1 MGAGWSRIASGGGGA
16 GVDVD
21 GTAGENCPVAGA
33 DIPGHN
39 HIISE
44 KRSLTITPTRQ
55 IHGDGK
61 INISPGHTAYFKKYE
76 NIPEY
81 RHEAEICF
89 QRSELTTDR
98 TAKLRWLTL
107 AEAWLMMADKVA
119 KRDEYDGNGVLSY
132 QYLQRENEGA
142 LSPFLVSSMANRRK
156 YRRHRVLK
164 EGKITNSEMHCLANV
179 VIRDLS
185 ESGARVQLPDSQ
197 ALPDDFSLYIVTE
210 RLLYPAVA
218 RWREEKALGIQF
230 VGEPRTTAL
239 QIGAL

>member
-1 MGAGWSRIASGGGGA
+1 
-16 GVDVD
+16 
-21 GTAGENCPVAGA
+21 
-33 DIPGHN
+33 
-39 HIISE
+39 
-44 KRSLTITPTRQ
+44 
-55 IHGDGK
+55 
-61 INISPGHTAYFKKYE
+61 
-76 NIPEY
+76 
-81 RHEAEICF
+81 
-89 QRSELTTDR
+89 
-98 TAKLRWLTL
+98 
-107 AEAWLMMADKVA
+107 MMADKMA
-119 KRDEYDGNGVLSY
+119 KRDEHDGNGELSY
-132 QYLQRENEGA
+132 QYLQRENEGT

-156 YRRHRVLK
+156 HRRHRVLK

-185 ESGARVQLPDSQ
+185 ESGARVQLPESQ

>member
-1 MGAGWSRIASGGGGA
+1 MDTDGA
-16 GVDVD
+16 
-21 GTAGENCPVAGA
+21 AGESCPFPDA
-33 DIPGHN
+33 DVPGDN
-39 HIISE
+39 RIISG
-44 KRSLTITPTRQ
+44 KRSLAIAPNQQTQAEGI
-55 IHGDGK
+55 IK
-61 INISPGHTAYFKKYE
+61 IGAGHTAHFKKYE

-89 QRSELTTDR
+89 QRSEATTDR

-107 AEAWLMMADKVA
+107 AEAWLMMA
-119 KRDEYDGNGVLSY
+119 NGVEKRGGCDSSGMSSS
-132 QYLQRENEGA
+132 QYLQRESEGTP
-142 LSPFLVSSMANRRK
+142 SPFLVSSTANRRA

-179 VIRDLS
+179 VIHDLS
-185 ESGARVQLPDSQ
+185 ESGARVQLPESQ

-218 RWREEKALGIQF
+218 RWREEKALGLQF

-239 QIGAL
+239 QIGAF

>member
-1 MGAGWSRIASGGGGA
+1 M
-16 GVDVD
+16 DVD
-21 GTAGENCPVAGA
+21 RAAGESCPVADA
-33 DIPGHN
+33 SVPGHS

-44 KRSLTITPTRQ
+44 KRSLAITPNQ
-55 IHGDGK
+55 QNHVDGK
-61 INISPGHTAYFKKYE
+61 IKISSGHTACFKKYAT
-76 NIPEY
+76 IPEY

-89 QRSELTTDR
+89 QRSESTTDR
-98 TAKLRWLTL
+98 AAKLRWLTL
-107 AEAWLMMADKVA
+107 AEAWLMMANNMA
-119 KRDEYDGNGVLSY
+119 KREGYDGSGVSSY

-185 ESGARVQLPDSQ
+185 ESGARVQLPESQ

-218 RWREEKALGIQF
+218 RWREEKTLGIQF
-230 VGEPRTTAL
+230 IGEPRTTAL
-239 QIGAL
+239 QIGVL